1 MAPALLRPSRIRAW
15 GILTLLRPRRTTNLA
30 ARRPVWQPHTDM
42 DPVQVV
48 TLLCA
53 LGAGTIGGF
62 FFAFSVCVMAAL
74 SRQPAPQAIAT
85 MQAINIVVLNPLFL
99 GAFLGTAA
107 LCVIVS
113 GLAVLD
119 WDGASSACLL
129 AGSALYVLGSFFVTM
144 RFNVPRNDALAAVSP
159 DSAEGQ
165 RVWSDYLS
173 SWTAWNH
180 VRCVASLGAGGL
192 FGAASTI

>member
-1 MAPALLRPSRIRAW
+1 MDALQL
-15 GILTLLRPRRTTNLA
+15 
-30 ARRPVWQPHTDM
+30 
-42 DPVQVV
+42 V

-53 LGAGTIGGF
+53 LGAGAIGGF
-62 FFAFSVCVMAAL
+62 FFAFSACVMAAL

-85 MQAINIVVLNPLFL
+85 MQAINIVVINPLFL

-107 LCVIVS
+107 LCVVVS

-119 WDGASSACLL
+119 WQGPSSVCLL
-129 AGSALYVLGSFFVTM
+129 VASALYVLGSFFVTM
-144 RFNVPRNDALAAVSP
+144 RFNVPRNEALAALSP

-165 RVWSDYLS
+165 RLWSDYLT

-180 VRCVASLGAGGL
+180 VRCVAALGAGGL
-192 FGAASTI
+192 FGAASAI